1 MSGLAYLWDFCT
13 LDRPVWNILA
23 MPACSVA
30 HRMKHGSITDRE
42 TDLTV
47 PEHMLLQRN
56 TIVHGGD
63 VLWGIARDTMEAGR
77 S

>member
-1 MSGLAYLWDFCT
+1 
-13 LDRPVWNILA
+13 

-63 VLWGIARDTMEAGR
+63 VLWGIAKDTMGAGR